1 MGGSQLAAT
10 ALGKPMPGKS
20 RSPFS
25 QYAAAWKAAI
35 PVSASRRALTGNAA
49 ILAAGRRPGRHLAAS
64 RSSALAKTPRTPK
77 TPRTVAGWACA
88 PGHWPAQSHWDNGR
102 PARCVDCPWAANATR
117 KCALSQWAC
126 SQREAPSRRCLGCLG
141 CSGCLGQGAGARSGL
156 VPASATGPSPR

>member
-77 TPRTVAGWACA
+77 TPRTTPAWRFALGTGLLALRASQWPCA
-88 PGHWPAQSHWDNGR
+88 QAHPATVLVVLGVPGVLARPPPNEIPCGR
-102 PARCVDCPWAANATR
+102 PANFLWHSPPAAWKAAIPVSASR
-117 KCALSQWAC
+117 KL
-126 SQREAPSRRCLGCLG
+126 R
-141 CSGCLGQGAGARSGL
+141 
-156 VPASATGPSPR
+156 

>member
-77 TPRTVAGWACA
+77 TPRTA
-88 PGHWPAQSHWDNGR
+88 PAWRFAQGTGPLGQR
-102 PARCVDCPWAANATR
+102 AFARCVGGPWTVHATGGTPVVPV
-117 KCALSQWAC
+117 AL
-126 SQREAPSRRCLGCLG
+126 RRPMARRASPPCHSPGCLG
-141 CSGCLGQGAGARSGL
+141 CPGC
-156 VPASATGPSPR
+156 PGPPTSQ